1 MNLGSYATPNAC
13 NQHYQAYQETLVTRQ
28 LGGGVRYLPHWVH
41 RDSTDQTWFGWPCK
55 SVSMPHEP
63 WIHQCVR
70 IRRRHQQE
78 YHKQG
83 FKQQQQLS
91 AEQKDQSHPHSLGAE

>member
-13 NQHYQAYQETLVTRQ
+13 NQHYQAYQETHVTHQ
-28 LGGGVRYLPHWVH
+28 LGEGVRYLLHWVH
-41 RDSTDQTWFGWPCK
+41 GDSTEQTRFGRPCK

-70 IRRRHQQE
+70 IHRRHQPE
-78 YHKQG
+78 YRKQG
-83 FKQQQQLS
+83 FEQQQQLS
-91 AEQKDQSHPHSLGAE
+91 VEQKDQSHPHSLDAK